1 LDDDVAEFLKDLD
14 NFGQETGR
22 IAEIETDILYDTGA
36 VINAIA
42 LKASSYHEHTR
53 LKVEPRCEGL
63 DL

>member
-1 LDDDVAEFLKDLD
+1 MTEFLKDLD

-22 IAEIETDILYDTGA
+22 IAEIESDILYDTGA

-42 LKASSYHEHTR
+42 LKASSDHEHTG

-63 DL
+63 DQ